1 MTRTVSSPLAA
12 LVIAVCMSTAA
23 GAEPAEAPH
32 AAGWGTY
39 MQNNARTGVTPE
51 TLALPLTLQWTYRCR
66 RQPAPAW
73 PPPAKNDY
81 WHGRSNLKPRVTY
94 DRAYHLVAAGSRVY
108 FGSSADDTV
117 TCLDAATG
125 REVWR
130 FFTEG
135 PVRLAPTVAG
145 DHLLFGSDDGRV
157 YCLNRRT
164 GRLAW
169 TYRHAAW
176 PDRRIAGNG
185 RIISDHPVRTG
196 VLVDGDRAYFCAG
209 MFPAWGV
216 ELVTLDVRT
225 GRKIES
231 KRLGAA
237 MQGYLARRGDRLH
250 GQTGRDTRGAFV
262 ASLARRGKAPAASA
276 VKAPAAYPYAFIGAG
291 EMRFGGAEGKVA
303 AVSGAEARDVWSAQ
317 VEGKAYS
324 LAVAGGRLLVSTDKG
339 MVYGFAPTKDRS
351 HSAAPASKPAPYPSG
366 AAPKRTTGAARQLI
380 AQAGVTKGYAL
391 IGPRGGAPLACELAR
406 LTTLRIVCVESDPA
420 RAAAARAAIDAA
432 DLYGRVVVH
441 RSASAGPLP
450 YADGLFNLVVW
461 DDRAQSAQ
469 AEAMRVCRPFGGTVV
484 RGIDAGQIT
493 HRGPGG
499 GGQWSHMYAT
509 PGNTACSG
517 DATPADPLALQ
528 WFGRPGPRNMVDRH
542 HRVMSPLWQAGRLF
556 VPGDSRVLALDACNG
571 TMLWERHIPGS
582 LRVGALRNSGHMAL
596 AGDRLY
602 VAAADKCI
610 ALDTRTGQ
618 QGQVFTAPPL
628 TGEVKGEWGYLAAI
642 DGVLVGSVTPVGASW
657 RTQSATTL
665 RDGCYYDNGTFV
677 CSRRLFALDARTGR
691 PRWTYDAKGGLVPN
705 PTIAIDGG
713 KVFAVESAAAE
724 TLKDPDGRVK
734 LPALLAKGAFV
745 TALDLGTGKL
755 LWRTPCD
762 LAKLQH
768 SVYLVAT
775 EGKVVVT
782 GSRNLKGRLWYHVH
796 VLDAATGKPAW
807 STSFNRN
814 VRAGT
819 IHGEQDQHP
828 LVVAKTLYLEPY
840 AYALDT
846 GQRVVWGWPWVK
858 SRRGGCGAL
867 NASATTIFFRN
878 RNPYRFDLAS
888 GKHGPLTRATRP
900 GCWINILPVGG
911 MVLIPEASSG
921 CICNFPIQTSLGL
934 APAKPTRPPANR

>member
-1 MTRTVSSPLAA
+1 
-12 LVIAVCMSTAA
+12 
-23 GAEPAEAPH
+23 
-32 AAGWGTY
+32 
-39 MQNNARTGVTPE
+39 MQNNARTGLTPE
-51 TLALPLTLQWTYRCR
+51 TLALPLKRQWTYRCR
-66 RQPAPAW
+66 HRPEAAWPAPARH
-73 PPPAKNDY
+73 DY
-81 WHGRSNLKPRVTY
+81 WHRRSNLKPRVTY
-94 DRAYHLVAAGSRVY
+94 DRAYHLVAADSRVY

-117 TCLDAATG
+117 TCLDAVTG

-145 DHLLFGSDDGRV
+145 DRLLFGSDDGRV
-157 YCLNRRT
+157 YCLNSRT
-164 GRLAW
+164 GRLLW

-196 VLVDGDRAYFCAG
+196 VLVEGDRAYFCAG
-209 MFPAWGV
+209 MFPTWGV

-250 GQTGRDTRGAFV
+250 GQTGRDTRGSFI
-262 ASLARRGKAPAASA
+262 ASLARRGKGPAVAA
-276 VKAPAAYPYAFIGAG
+276 MKVPAAYPYAFIGAG
-291 EMRFGGAEGKVA
+291 KMRFGGGEGKVA
-303 AVSGAEARDVWSAQ
+303 AISGADGKETWSAG
-317 VEGKAYS
+317 VDGKAYS

-339 MVYGFAPTKDRS
+339 IVTCFAPG
-351 HSAAPASKPAPYPSG
+351 PAGSGDEASPAPKPLPYTNRT
-366 AAPKRTTGAARQLI
+366 APKRSTDAARRLI
-380 AQAGVTKGYAL
+380 ARAGATKGYAL
-391 IGPRGGAPLACELAR
+391 IGPGATVGLACELAR
-406 LTTLRIVCVESDPA
+406 LTTLRVVCVESDPTK
-420 RAAAARAAIDAA
+420 AAAARSAIDAA
-432 DLYGRVVVH
+432 GLYGRVVVH
-441 RSASAGPLP
+441 RSAAPLP
-450 YADGLFNLVVW
+450 YADGLFNLVIW
-461 DDRAQSAQ
+461 DDPADAAQ
-469 AEAMRVCRPFGGTVV
+469 AEAMRVCRPFGGAVV
-484 RGIDAGQIT
+484 QGADAGRVAR
-493 HRGPGG
+493 RGPGG

-517 DATPADPLALQ
+517 DATPSGPLALQ

-556 VPGDSRVLALDACNG
+556 VPGAGRVFALDACNG
-571 TMLWERHIPGS
+571 TMLWEREVPGS

-602 VAAADKCI
+602 VAAGDKCF
-610 ALDTRTGQ
+610 ALDTQTGKPRR
-618 QGQVFTAPPL
+618 VFTAPPL
-628 TGEVKGEWGYLAAI
+628 TAEVKGEWGYLAAV
-642 DGVLVGSVTPVGASW
+642 DGVLVGSVTPAGASW

-677 CSRRLFALDARTGR
+677 CSRRLFALDVRTGRPGR
-691 PRWTYDAKGGLVPN
+691 PRWTYDAGSGMVPN
-705 PTIAIDGG
+705 PTIAIDDG

-724 TLKDPDGRVK
+724 TLKDADGRIK
-734 LPALLAKGAFV
+734 LPPLFAKGAFV
-745 TALDLGTGKL
+745 TALDLGTGKR
-755 LWRTPCD
+755 LWRAPCD
-762 LAKLQH
+762 LAKLEH
-768 SVYLVAT
+768 SVNLVAT

-782 GSRNLKGRLWYHVH
+782 GSRNLKGRLWYDVH
-796 VLDAATGKPAW
+796 VFDAATGAVAW
-807 STSFNRN
+807 TTSFNRN
-814 VRAGT
+814 IRAGT

-828 LVVAKTLYLEPY
+828 LIIGKTLYIEPY

-846 GQRVVWGWPWVK
+846 GERTAWPWPWVK

-878 RNPYRFDLAS
+878 RTPHRFDLAS

-934 APAKPTRPPANR
+934 APAKAPGNSQNR